1 MYTARGC
8 PHEVD
13 TLIVSAG
20 SRAAALLASV
30 VIAFS
35 SSSAIAGMENAK
47 FCLHRKPAF
56 VSSKNAPV
64 LCDDPATASVEPN
77 YSPNFENLPC
87 DQYTVN
93 APLGPSTVYVVV
105 ADAGEEGVAA
115 VSFGVDYFGS
125 DPDGMPATGDETG
138 ILSSRTTF
146 TMCANGLAFPD
157 DNGYGDFPAKGGG
170 IRITWNTSTSCEKQ
184 TIGTHGVHAVV
195 GSFYIYAYSSADLNL
210 TPNNGPQGNCP
221 ELAVADCTGK
231 TTDLFCLLGS
241 YGARF
246 IMGVVHFDTSLR
258 GGFNP
263 CLVVVPVQRTTWGRI
278 KHQYK

>member
-1 MYTARGC
+1 
-8 PHEVD
+8 
-13 TLIVSAG
+13 
-20 SRAAALLASV
+20 
-30 VIAFS
+30 
-35 SSSAIAGMENAK
+35 MENAK

-157 DNGYGDFPAKGGG
+157 DNGYGDFQLKGEAYV
-170 IRITWNTSTSCEKQ
+170 SH
-184 TIGTHGVHAVV
+184 GTHRRLVKNRRSVRME
-195 GSFYIYAYSSADLNL
+195 FMQSSEASISMHIL
-210 TPNNGPQGNCP
+210 P
-221 ELAVADCTGK
+221 
-231 TTDLFCLLGS
+231 
-241 YGARF
+241 
-246 IMGVVHFDTSLR
+246 
-258 GGFNP
+258 
-263 CLVVVPVQRTTWGRI
+263 RI
-278 KHQYK
+278 